1 MLGIHVDVL
10 KKKLIKLR
18 LSVFI
23 LNRMSREGS
32 PADPSESESVHGVEH
47 ANAPPQPVQ
56 ELPPVM
62 QQFLETLQQ
71 LMQLVLQT
79 VNQVANQPVQQPVMQ

>member
-1 MLGIHVDVL
+1 MLIYMLGIHVDVL

-32 PADPSESESVHGVEH
+32 PADPSVSESVHGVEH
-47 ANAPPQPVQ
+47 ANAPP
-56 ELPPVM
+56 
-62 QQFLETLQQ
+62 
-71 LMQLVLQT
+71 
-79 VNQVANQPVQQPVMQ
+79 